1 MPSITGIVAA
11 AVSEVDRPPLLRR
24 RLASRDSQEQM
35 VFHRQIV
42 PNGTISTARQTL
54 QQRR

>member
-1 MPSITGIVAA
+1 MPSIAGIAV
-11 AVSEVDRPPLLRR
+11 AVSAVDRFPLLRR

-35 VFHRQIV
+35 VFHRQVAPI
-42 PNGTISTARQTL
+42 GTISTARQTL